1 MGKNLSRQG
10 PYKPWAHNITNIKN
24 VPEGDGLGD
33 KPSKLCKKKK
43 SWRPAYSLDVEYRPF
58 ALHYIRSALPE
69 TPPLPWGPG
78 GQING
83 CVMSLSQPD
92 NSPPVF
98 FGIYAPDQLISMSIM
113 DDRIIF
119 NTVVCIV
126 YPCHHVDVHV
136 WER

>member
-69 TPPLPWGPG
+69 TPPPG
-78 GQING
+78 AKLNG
-83 CVMSLSQPD
+83 CVMLLSQPD
-92 NSPPVF
+92 DSPGVF
-98 FGIYAPDQLISMSIM
+98 FGICAPDQLISISLVDNQI
-113 DDRIIF
+113 IIF
-119 NTVVCIV
+119 NTEVCIV
-126 YPCHHVDVHV
+126 YPCHHVDGDV